1 MMSFLAL
8 VFFIGSIIA
17 TVTGRPDY
25 MALLFL
31 IGGFLATVCWK
42 LDKIFEQLKKN
53 NKD

>member
-1 MMSFLAL
+1 MMSFTSLI
-8 VFFIGSIIA
+8 FFIGAIIA
-17 TVTGRPDY
+17 SLTGQPDY

-53 NKD
+53 KN